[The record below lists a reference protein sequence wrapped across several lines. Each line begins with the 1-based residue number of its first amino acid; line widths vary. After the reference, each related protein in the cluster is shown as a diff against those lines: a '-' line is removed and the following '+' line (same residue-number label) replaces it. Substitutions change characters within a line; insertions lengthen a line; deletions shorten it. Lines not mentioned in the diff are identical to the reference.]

1 MIYFYCISLTDLSTK
16 QAHFESLY
24 FIERCT

>member
-1 MIYFYCISLTDLSTK
+1 MIYFYRIPLTDLSTK
-16 QAHFESLY
+16 QSHFESLY